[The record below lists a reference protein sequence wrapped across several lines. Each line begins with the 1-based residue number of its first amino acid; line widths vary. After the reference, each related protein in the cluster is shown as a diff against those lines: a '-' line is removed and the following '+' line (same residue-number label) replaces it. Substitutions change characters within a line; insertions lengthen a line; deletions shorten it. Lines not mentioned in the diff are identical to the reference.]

1 MTKKPLTRT
10 IAGRKLVVDVELGV
24 DPETNEETVSLAEL
38 QRAEVEMAAVLADTG
53 PINGESFAW
62 MRKSLGLQSKQLAH
76 LLDVRPETVTRWENA
91 AVPVDRAAWLTL
103 GELVLERANRP
114 RDLKQRMERL
124 AAE

>member
-24 DPETNEETVSLAEL
+24 DPETNEETVSLAEV
-38 QRAEVEMAAVLADTG
+38 QRAEIEMAAALADAG
-53 PINGESFAW
+53 PVNGESFAW
-62 MRKSLGLQSKQLAH
+62 MRKSLALQSKQLAH
-76 LLDVRPETVTRWENA
+76 LLGVRPETVTRWETA
-91 AVPVDRAAWLTL
+91 TVPVDRAAWLTL